1 MRAVLGHIYGCAGR
15 IAQAEELLQDLERR
29 YRRGDSSSYD
39 LSLVLIGLGRAGEG
53 LDWLERACDTRSGL
67 LVYLKVEPMFDS
79 IRAEPRFRSLMRRLA
94 FP

>member
-1 MRAVLGHIYGCAGR
+1 
-15 IAQAEELLQDLERR
+15 
-29 YRRGDSSSYD
+29 
-39 LSLVLIGLGRAGEG
+39 VLIGLGRAGEG